1 MRVTSS
7 SLLRGLFSIRRAPPR
22 HPAWTKKKRTRSGAT
37 KPPLNVISRKTTTI
51 ADGGPSQKWHHD
63 GEAIAIWQK
72 ATIHIYGWHVFIP
85 FEIKR
90 QEGEIVD
97 ARWGCGWMASSTST
111 SGSFQN
117 VFSSFSRFSIF
128 YGFFFVVEKLLLLL
142 MLLLSLWRE
151 RESSGWAD
159 AIWYLKL
166 LSLLVMFVKF
176 FICKQRSQWYLRQSA
191 IWFDAFVFSS
201 FFACFS
207 FRPPHRHRSRRHL
220 NSHSPPPTDDKK
232 SERRLSTATFDNLTI
247 CRQCYSS
254 VKVLWL

>member
-1 MRVTSS
+1 MRGGGADGWQAAPAHRGRFKMCFQVFLASQYFMDSS
-7 SLLRGLFSIRRAPPR
+7 SSSRSCCCCWCCFS
-22 HPAWTKKKRTRSGAT
+22 
-37 KPPLNVISRKTTTI
+37 LC
-51 ADGGPSQKWHHD
+51 
-63 GEAIAIWQK
+63 E
-72 ATIHIYGWHVFIP
+72 
-85 FEIKR
+85 
-90 QEGEIVD
+90 
-97 ARWGCGWMASSTST
+97 
-111 SGSFQN
+111 
-117 VFSSFSRFSIF
+117 
-128 YGFFFVVEKLLLLL
+128 
-142 MLLLSLWRE
+142 E